1 MSYYR
6 DEAPPRERTSQH
18 YYRDERRDERRDDRD
33 PRYVETRETFLR
45 VHPSRDLVPR
55 SREDSDLSVEEIRRD
70 FPPPGYR
77 QGDVQRARS
86 ADPRYMDDYDDR
98 RSHYSKDR
106 YDRDRERD
114 FDRRDKKG
122 TSIYYEEE
130 ERKKRRMLTKQEK
143 IIAAL
148 VGGALVVGG
157 KELYDRR
164 DAKKDGKDGS
174 DVHRNPMSSAAL
186 GAAGALAAYQGA
198 DFYNKHANKEEQ
210 KSTHIIH
217 KGRDGKVLEY
227 YSDDDGGTSEKK
239 GNKNFLESALAA
251 AGLGGAVKALTG
263 RDDDKDRD
271 KDKRSDTR
279 SRRGSRSRSRSKSP
293 GKADPS
299 SRIQKAAMA
308 SLIAGATEAFR
319 VAKKPGGWQG
329 EKAKRVFTAAVG
341 AATIDAA
348 TNQNSEKSSKLGLA
362 ESVIGGLLGNR
373 VLNGSKKNIEEDRDT
388 GRSRSRSRARSQSR
402 GGGGGAGGL
411 AALATA
417 GLGALGAKKIME
429 NRDKSRS
436 PSRSRRRSADSWDSR
451 DGSPRR
457 KRSRS
462 RSVVDSAR
470 RSLAKIGIGK
480 GPDDEDSTRGSTSRR
495 HNDFIDDDYP
505 QGRDR
510 GSGRRDRD
518 YDDDRRSLRGGGR
531 DRSRSRQR
539 GGRRGS
545 FSGSETDLGD
555 SSEDEKQ
562 ARRKK
567 DRHSR
572 H

>member
-6 DEAPPRERTSQH
+6 DDAPPRERSSQH
-18 YYRDERRDERRDDRD
+18 YYRDERRDDRD
-33 PRYVETRETFLR
+33 PRYLETRETFLR
-45 VHPSRDLVPR
+45 VHPQSRDLVPR

-77 QGDVQRARS
+77 QGDIQRARS
-86 ADPRYMDDYDDR
+86 ADPRGGYYDDRDDYDRRGYYKERDRDLERRDR
-98 RSHYSKDR
+98 R
-106 YDRDRERD
+106 RD
-114 FDRRDKKG
+114 
-122 TSIYYEEE
+122 YYEEE
-130 ERKKRRMLTKQEK
+130 EKKKRRMLSKQEK
-143 IIAAL
+143 IIAAI
-148 VGGALVVGG
+148 VGGALIAGG

-164 DAKKDGKDGS
+164 EAKKDGGE
-174 DVHRNPMSSAAL
+174 VHRNAIGSAAL
-186 GAAGALAAYQGA
+186 AAGGALAAYQGA
-198 DFYNKHANKEEQ
+198 EFYNKHAEKEDR
-210 KSTHIIH
+210 KAIAHR
-217 KGRDGKVLEY
+217 GRDDF
-227 YSDDDGGTSEKK
+227 SDEEEGSKEKK

-263 RDDDKDRD
+263 GGDDKDKDRGKDRD
-271 KDKRSDTR
+271 RDGRSDTR
-279 SRRGSRSRSRSKSP
+279 SRRGSRSRSRSGSP
-293 GKADPS
+293 PKADAA
-299 SRIQKAAMA
+299 SRVQKAAMA

-348 TNQNSEKSSKLGLA
+348 TNQNADKSSKLGLA

-373 VLNGSKKNIEEDRDT
+373 VLNGSKKNIEEDTKT
-388 GRSRSRSRARSQSR
+388 GRSRSRSRAASR
-402 GGGGGAGGL
+402 GGGGGGAGGL

-417 GLGALGAKKIME
+417 GLGALGAKKIMDG
-429 NRDKSRS
+429 RDKSRS
-436 PSRSRRRSADSWDSR
+436 PSRSRRRSVDSWDSR
-451 DGSPRR
+451 DGSPPR

-470 RSLAKIGIGK
+470 RSLAKLGLGK
-480 GPDDEDSTRGSTSRR
+480 GPDEEESSRASTHRR

-505 QGRDR
+505 QPR
-510 GSGRRDRD
+510 GSSRRD
-518 YDDDRRSLRGGGR
+518 YDDDRSFRGGGGR
-531 DRSRSRQR
+531 DRSRSRNR

-567 DRHSR
+567 DRRDR
-572 H
+572 HDRQDRY